1 MVATRYHVLR
11 SRPHRRGIAETVMHN
26 AILNGIPFRGRRQGP
41 SGQQPQSL
49 PPLPVTVS
57 YRDGAVLTFLFD
69 RATPIRDLSATI
81 RRAGPVR
88 KVVL

>member
-1 MVATRYHVLR
+1 
-11 SRPHRRGIAETVMHN
+11 MHN

-57 YRDGAVLTFLFD
+57 YRDGAVLTFMFD
-69 RATPIRDLSATI
+69 RSTTIVDLATLIA
-81 RRAGPVR
+81 RAGTVR

>member
-1 MVATRYHVLR
+1 
-11 SRPHRRGIAETVMHN
+11 MHN

-69 RATPIRDLSATI
+69 RSTPIADLAGLI
-81 RRAGPVR
+81 ARAGTVR

>member
-1 MVATRYHVLR
+1 
-11 SRPHRRGIAETVMHN
+11 MHN

-57 YRDGAVLTFLFD
+57 YSDGAVLTFMFD
-69 RATPIRDLSATI
+69 RSTTIVDLATLIA
-81 RRAGPVR
+81 RAGTVG

>member
-1 MVATRYHVLR
+1 
-11 SRPHRRGIAETVMHN
+11 MHN
-26 AILNGIPFRGRRQGP
+26 AILHGIPFRGRRHGP

-49 PPLPVTVS
+49 PSLPVTVS

-69 RATPIRDLSATI
+69 RSTTIVDLATLIA
-81 RRAGPVR
+81 RAGTVR